1 MKLYDSLKREI
12 RDFEPRIEG
21 KVSMYTCGPTV
32 YDYQHIGNLR
42 TSTLMDT
49 LRRALIY
56 IGYDVKSVMNVTDV
70 EDKIENRAKRDN
82 VKVDDITKQFEE
94 IYFQNLGS
102 MNIQV
107 DIVPHASEH
116 IQEQIQIIQKLIG
129 EGYAYQNEF
138 GIYFD
143 ISKDS
148 DYGKLGNTFKS
159 NREQSRIGFTEG
171 KRNQED
177 FALWKFPIENEERQ
191 KLWESPWGVGFPGW
205 HIECSAMS
213 MKTLSDAFDN
223 AIFEPTRFETIDI
236 HVGGDDLK
244 EVHHENEI
252 AQTESATGKQ
262 FVNFWVHGAML
273 NIGAEKMSKSLGNF
287 STLKTVTD
295 QGYDPIHLRYLYYNT
310 HYRKNLTFT
319 YESLDAARTAYQRL
333 IENLR
338 NLSSQIQNI
347 PTPAFV
353 VDEESRRRF
362 KEALEDDLNMPQ
374 ALSVLWDVAKNA
386 ELTADVKLTTI
397 LDFDRA
403 LGLKLEEKMS
413 EPVEYSEEVQKLIAE
428 RETARSEK
436 NWSRADE
443 IRDILKNE
451 HGVEVKD
458 RN

>member
-353 VDEESRRRF
+353 VDEES
-362 KEALEDDLNMPQ
+362 
-374 ALSVLWDVAKNA
+374 
-386 ELTADVKLTTI
+386 
-397 LDFDRA
+397 
-403 LGLKLEEKMS
+403 
-413 EPVEYSEEVQKLIAE
+413 
-428 RETARSEK
+428 
-436 NWSRADE
+436 
-443 IRDILKNE
+443 
-451 HGVEVKD
+451 
-458 RN
+458 